1 MAETN
6 AVTHLPW
13 ADFSLR
19 LAELTGAYLRDD
31 YDLVYFLMRGGM
43 TPAHRLAHL
52 LGCASGGEALRPIY
66 LQRHTSDAVQ
76 SATVEPVLARP
87 LEPIAPGMRL
97 LVVED
102 TIGEGKTLLA
112 ALAELQRF
120 RPAVLDVVSVGLDH
134 RDWLM
139 KAGIGLADS
148 PLSQAIVGFDY
159 WGWLVFPWENQ
170 AAEALNRPAGR
181 LPYRAGELC
190 VRPLDVLDGAHAE
203 TADAVL
209 GPGGPGTCVVLTE
222 KNLAEAASVAPG
234 SADWVVVRDLL
245 PSRLEL
251 LHWRDLAGMIK
262 LMLRPGGHLVF
273 SYLDRTRIQ
282 GPRDI
287 VPHAEYYTASLIDRL
302 MTKVGFARTQ
312 YLGSS
317 DRASFARATLPQG

>member
-1 MAETN
+1 M
-6 AVTHLPW
+6 AVTHLGW

-19 LAELTGAYLRDD
+19 MAELAGAYLRDD

-52 LGCASGGEALRPIY
+52 LGCASGGEGLRPIY
-66 LQRHTSDAVQ
+66 VQRHLSDAVQ
-76 SATVEPVLARP
+76 SATIEPTLARP
-87 LEPIAPGMRL
+87 IEPIAPGLKL

-112 ALAELQRF
+112 ALGELKRF
-120 RPAVLDVVSVGLDH
+120 APAVLDVVSVGLDH

-159 WGWLVFPWENQ
+159 WGWMVFPWENQ
-170 AAEALNRPAGR
+170 AVEALALPASRAPYQAGR
-181 LPYRAGELC
+181 MT
-190 VRPLDVLDGAHAE
+190 VRPLELADPGYLAAAE
-203 TADAVL
+203 AVL
-209 GPGGPGTCVVLTE
+209 GPGGPGTAVVITE
-222 KNLAEAASVAPG
+222 KNLHEVASVPPA
-234 SADWVVVRDLL
+234 SVDWVVVRDLL

-262 LMLRPGGHLVF
+262 LMLRPGGHLVC

-287 VPHAEYYTASLIDRL
+287 SPHAEYYTPALMDRL
-302 MTKVGFARTQ
+302 LAAVGFERTR

-317 DRASFARATLPQG
+317 DRASFARSSLSQG